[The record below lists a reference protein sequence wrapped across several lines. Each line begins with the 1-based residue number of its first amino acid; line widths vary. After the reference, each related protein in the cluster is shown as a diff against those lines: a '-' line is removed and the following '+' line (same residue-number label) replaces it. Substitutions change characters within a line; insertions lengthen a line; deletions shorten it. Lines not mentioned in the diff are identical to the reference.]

1 MRPLSAAQEERAR
14 RLHAEAF
21 VFAAHTD
28 FIAGVSEGRTRGERG
43 VAGQLHLPLL
53 RAGGVKAVCE
63 HVAGDTPYFSTFAFR
78 NIRPL
83 QPIKF
88 ALQALDYWHAEL
100 AETADW
106 RLVVEAADFRRA
118 ETEGRVAVVLAF
130 EGAMP
135 IDDDLGILRMFHRL
149 GVRSIGLTWNDRNL
163 LGDGVAVGGGG
174 GLTRFGRAAVAEM
187 NRLGIVI
194 DVSHMADEGIRD
206 TIEASAHPIMAS
218 HSNARALCPHP
229 RNIGD
234 DLARA
239 LARAGGV
246 IGLHMLAQFIS
257 GSTEASLDQFLDHV
271 DHFVRLVGPA
281 HVGLGPDCMEQWPAD
296 VYRQL
301 WTGTEMAALQFRYP
315 AEFDSLARC
324 LNVTR
329 GLVAR
334 GYDDDAIRGILGGNF
349 LRLFEAV
356 LEAKPEPSPL
366 LPCSLCPT
374 EGKTRRCSTG

>member
-1 MRPLSAAQEERAR
+1 MGRRRSVTRPLSEAEEGRAR
-14 RLHAEAF
+14 RLHGEAF

-28 FIAGVSEGRTRGERG
+28 FIAGVSEGRSRGERG
-43 VAGQLHLPLL
+43 VAARLHLPLL

-83 QPIKF
+83 QPTKF

-100 AETADW
+100 AETGDW
-106 RLVVEAADFRRA
+106 RLVLDGEDFRRA
-118 ETEGRVAVVLAF
+118 EHEGRVAVVFGF

-135 IDDDLGILRMFHRL
+135 IDDDVGILRMFHRL
-149 GVRSIGLTWNDRNL
+149 GIRSVGLTWNGRNL
-163 LGDGVAVGGGG
+163 LGDGVAVGARG

-206 TIEASAHPIMAS
+206 SIEASADPIIAS
-218 HSNARALCPHP
+218 HSNARALCAHP
-229 RNIGD
+229 RNLPD

-239 LARAGGV
+239 LASRGGV
-246 IGLHMLAQFIS
+246 IGLHMLAQFIT
-257 GSTEASLDQFLDHV
+257 GSTEATLDQFLNHI
-271 DHFVRLVGPA
+271 DHFAQLVGPA
-281 HVGLGPDCMEQWPAD
+281 HVGLGPDCMEQWPLD
-296 VYRQL
+296 VYRPL
-301 WTGTEMAALQFRYP
+301 WAGTEMAALEFRYP
-315 AEFDSLARC
+315 VEFDSLAKC

-334 GYDDDAIRGILGGNF
+334 GYDDEAIRGILGGNV
-349 LRLFEAV
+349 RRVFESV
-356 LEAKPEPSPL
+356 LPR
-366 LPCSLCPT
+366 
-374 EGKTRRCSTG
+374 GRCE

>member
-1 MRPLSAAQEERAR
+1 M
-14 RLHAEAF
+14 
-21 VFAAHTD
+21 FAAHTD
-28 FIAGVSEGRTRGERG
+28 FIAGVSEGRSRGERG
-43 VAGQLHLPLL
+43 VASRLQLPLL

-83 QPIKF
+83 QPTKF
-88 ALQALDYWHAEL
+88 ALQALDYWYAEL
-100 AETADW
+100 AESRDW
-106 RLVVEAADFRRA
+106 RLVLGADDFRRA
-118 ETEGRVAVVLAF
+118 EHDGQVAVVFGF

-149 GVRSIGLTWNDRNL
+149 GIRSIGLTWNGRNL

-206 TIEASAHPIMAS
+206 TIDASAHPIIAS

-229 RNIGD
+229 RNLEDGM
-234 DLARA
+234 ARA
-239 LARAGGV
+239 LAARGGV
-246 IGLHMLAQFIS
+246 IGLHMLAQFVS
-257 GSTEASLDQFLDHV
+257 GSTEASLDQFLDHI
-271 DHFVRLVGPA
+271 DHLARLVGQD
-281 HVGLGPDCMEQWPAD
+281 HVGIGPDCMEQWPAD

-301 WTGTEMAALQFRYP
+301 WTGTEMAALEFAYP
-315 AEFDSLARC
+315 PEFDSLAKC

-334 GYDDDAIRGILGGNF
+334 GYDDEAIRGIMGGNM
-349 LRLFEAV
+349 RRVFETV
-356 LEAKPEPSPL
+356 LGSADPA
-366 LPCSLCPT
+366 
-374 EGKTRRCSTG
+374 RR